1 MQAWIDGI
9 RGLTGPAGASTWDGF
24 MASVSCRAAV
34 DALKHGEAVE
44 IDVPDRPAI
53 YSN

>member
-1 MQAWIDGI
+1 
-9 RGLTGPAGASTWDGF
+9 

-34 DALKHGEAVE
+34 DALKLGEAVE
-44 IDVPDRPAI
+44 IDVPDRPAL